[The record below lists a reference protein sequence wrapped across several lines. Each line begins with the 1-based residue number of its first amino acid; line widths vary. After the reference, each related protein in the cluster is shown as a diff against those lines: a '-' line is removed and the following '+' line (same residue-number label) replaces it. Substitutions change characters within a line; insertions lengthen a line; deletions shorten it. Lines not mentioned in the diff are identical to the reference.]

1 LNFTFTPEQ
10 QSFREDLCTFLQES
24 VPESEQTTHGYFS
37 ESQYAFSRRLY
48 KQMALKRWLTI
59 GWPAEFGG
67 GGKGFV
73 EQAIF
78 DEEIGYHRVQR
89 VGITGLSF
97 VGPALIRFGST
108 AQKAKYLPPIA
119 SGDVEYCQGFT
130 EPNAGSDLASL
141 EMTATKEGNNYVLN
155 GSKIYTS
162 FYKHADYIYLLA
174 RTDLDVSKH
183 RGISLFIVPS
193 DQTGISYREIPFIIG
208 ESSAQ
213 IYFDN
218 VKVSFDSLI
227 GDENQGW
234 YYAMTTLD
242 YERAQMERYA
252 RVRRTFDEFLHF
264 CQTHGLAKEPIVQ
277 HKLAKLKMDFDT
289 WKLLCWKVA
298 WMQSEN
304 LLPNAEAS
312 SAFLFGTDQ
321 RLRFSQEA
329 SEILGFYS
337 ILLKGSDLTPMNGA
351 IEGLTREA
359 LHMHGAGTQEIHRN
373 IVAQRGL
380 GLPR

>member
-1 LNFTFTPEQ
+1 MNFTFTPEQ
-10 QSFREDLCTFLQES
+10 QKFREDLCTFLKES

-37 ESQYAFSRRLY
+37 ESQYTFSRRLY

-97 VGPALIRFGST
+97 VGPALIRFGSP
-108 AQKAKYLPPIA
+108 AQKTKYLPPIA

-141 EMTATKEGNNYVLN
+141 EMTAIKEGNNYVLN

-193 DQTGISYREIPFIIG
+193 DEQGISYRELPFIIG

-213 IYFDN
+213 IYFEN

-264 CQTHGLAKEPIVQ
+264 CQSHGLTKEPIVQ
-277 HKLAKLKMDFDT
+277 HKLAKLKIDFDS

-304 LLPNAEAS
+304 LLPNSEAS

-337 ILLKGSDLTPMNGA
+337 ILLRGSDLTPMNGA

>member
-1 LNFTFTPEQ
+1 
-10 QSFREDLCTFLQES
+10 
-24 VPESEQTTHGYFS
+24 
-37 ESQYAFSRRLY
+37 
-48 KQMALKRWLTI
+48 M
-59 GWPAEFGG
+59 
-67 GGKGFV
+67 
-73 EQAIF
+73 
-78 DEEIGYHRVQR
+78 
-89 VGITGLSF
+89 
-97 VGPALIRFGST
+97 RFGST
-108 AQKAKYLPPIA
+108 DQKAKYLPPIA

-141 EMTATKEGNNYVLN
+141 EMTATKVGDEYILN

-174 RTDLDVSKH
+174 RTDQNVSKH
-183 RGISLFIVPS
+183 RGISLFIVPA
-193 DQTGISYREIPFIIG
+193 DQEGISYTELPFIIG

-213 IYFDN
+213 IYFEN
-218 VKVSFDSLI
+218 VKISTDSLI
-227 GDENQGW
+227 GEENRGW

-264 CQTHGLAKEPIVQ
+264 CQIHSLTKNPIVQ
-277 HKLAKLKMDFDT
+277 HKLAKLKIDFDS

-337 ILLKGSDLTPMNGA
+337 VLLKGCDLTPMDGA